1 MPVIFKLI
9 GTASVIYPIGIFDEA
24 HATGNPITKFGAEE
38 EWISKGAAA
47 GKQRR
52 SGDILTYRGCELRD
66 LRMRSR
72 LRLFV
77 GAEAPES
84 AAYQEPEVSMKL
96 GELTR
101 ILADAII
108 WDRTWIA
115 DFADDDVRISADLFE
130 VLSNYSQMRPSA

>member
-1 MPVIFKLI
+1 MDFNGLPLRGNDSGPEISTK
-9 GTASVIYPIGIFDEA
+9 TEA
-24 HATGNPITKFGAEE
+24 K
-38 EWISKGAAA
+38 S
-47 GKQRR
+47 
-52 SGDILTYRGCELRD
+52 LRD

-77 GAEAPES
+77 GAEAPETVT
-84 AAYQEPEVSMKL
+84 YPEPEVSMKL

-108 WDRTWIA
+108 WDRTWVA

>member
-1 MPVIFKLI
+1 
-9 GTASVIYPIGIFDEA
+9 
-24 HATGNPITKFGAEE
+24 
-38 EWISKGAAA
+38 
-47 GKQRR
+47 
-52 SGDILTYRGCELRD
+52 
-66 LRMRSR
+66 MRSR

-77 GAEAPES
+77 GAEASEL
-84 AAYQEPEVSMKL
+84 ATYQDPEVSMKL

-130 VLSNYSQMRPSA
+130 VLSTYSQMRPSA

>member
-1 MPVIFKLI
+1 
-9 GTASVIYPIGIFDEA
+9 
-24 HATGNPITKFGAEE
+24 
-38 EWISKGAAA
+38 
-47 GKQRR
+47 
-52 SGDILTYRGCELRD
+52 
-66 LRMRSR
+66 MRSR

-84 AAYQEPEVSMKL
+84 AAYHEPEVSMKL

>member
-1 MPVIFKLI
+1 
-9 GTASVIYPIGIFDEA
+9 
-24 HATGNPITKFGAEE
+24 
-38 EWISKGAAA
+38 
-47 GKQRR
+47 
-52 SGDILTYRGCELRD
+52 
-66 LRMRSR
+66 MRSR

-108 WDRTWIA
+108 WDRTWIT

-130 VLSNYSQMRPSA
+130 VLSTYSQMRPSA